1 MNNEKI
7 RCGIY
12 CRVSTEDQAR
22 EGFSLS
28 EQRERLE
35 AYCKFN
41 DYEIIEYYTDA
52 GISAKTGNHRP
63 EYERMLEDGKNGKIN
78 MFIALKLDR
87 VTRSIKDW
95 ESLIEFSEK
104 YDINLAFV
112 NDKIDTTT
120 ANGKMVS
127 RIMMSV
133 SQNEIERTSE
143 RTVIGLVGAVKE
155 GHIPGTTPFGYKRE
169 NKKLVPDPITSHVIE
184 RMYQLYFEGNSYQTI
199 ANIFNSE
206 NVGNKKWRDNTILE
220 MIENPVY
227 KGDYIFGKRT
237 KHPQTFED
245 VVEPIVS
252 KEMWKNCQVQKK
264 KNSRNFMRDKTYL
277 FLQKIKCPKCG
288 NILGGKATYK
298 RKADIVYYYY
308 GCNNCKNLIREDY
321 IEKSILEL
329 LGDIY
334 EYDALVNDFFL
345 PLLKNKIENP
355 KESFEKEIKELNN
368 KKERVKRAY
377 INGSFTLEEHDKE
390 IKYLNDTIEMLEGK
404 ILEQNQIENLSFT
417 KNDILIKRDID
428 FINSIKL
435 PLLYRAINSCW
446 EDLEREE
453 KANIIM
459 NYVDDVSLRLNEKN
473 QYIID
478 KVNFRTTFFKDFKKL
493 YDDGYLDWKR
503 KIVTDYD
510 GINITSKVRYSEY
523 IPFKEVWQ
531 HAKRLSEFYDIKLHK
546 GTYFKDTELL
556 DMLPI
561 SNKEFIVRVFTL
573 EKDDTTKNKLN
584 MGMITTIKN
593 PNDITQDIHDV
604 MELIPEP
611 EE

>member
-155 GHIPGTTPFGYKRE
+155 GHIPGATPFGYKRE
-169 NKKLVPDPITSHVIE
+169 NKKLVPDPLTSHVIE
-184 RMYQLYFEGNSYQTI
+184 RMYQLYFEGNSYQSI

-252 KEMWKNCQVQKK
+252 KEMWENCQVQKK

-298 RKADIVYYYY
+298 RKADRVYYYY

-561 SNKEFIVRVFTL
+561 SNKEFIVRVFPL

-584 MGMITTIKN
+584 MGMITTIKS
-593 PNDITQDIHDV
+593 PNDITQYIHDV

-611 EE
+611 DE

>member
-169 NKKLVPDPITSHVIE
+169 NKKLVPDPLTSHVIE

-220 MIENPVY
+220 MIETPVY

-252 KEMWKNCQVQKK
+252 KEMWENCQVQKK

-298 RKADIVYYYY
+298 RKADRVYYYY

-404 ILEQNQIENLSFT
+404 ILEQDQIEKLSFT

-459 NYVDDVSLRLNEKN
+459 NYVDYVSLRLNEKN

-561 SNKEFIVRVFTL
+561 SNKEFIVRVFPL

-584 MGMITTIKN
+584 MGMITTIKS

-604 MELIPEP
+604 MELIPQP

>member
-63 EYERMLEDGKNGKIN
+63 EYERMLEDGKNDKIN

-169 NKKLVPDPITSHVIE
+169 NKKLVPDPLTSHVIE

-252 KEMWKNCQVQKK
+252 KEMWENCQVQKK

-298 RKADIVYYYY
+298 RKADRIYYYY

-478 KVNFRTTFFKDFKKL
+478 KMNFRTTFFKDFKKL

-561 SNKEFIVRVFTL
+561 SNKEFIVRVFPL

-584 MGMITTIKN
+584 MGMITTIKS

>member
-169 NKKLVPDPITSHVIE
+169 NKKLVPDPLTSHIIE

-199 ANIFNSE
+199 ANIFNLE

-252 KEMWKNCQVQKK
+252 KEMWENCQVQKK

-298 RKADIVYYYY
+298 RKADRVYYYY

-561 SNKEFIVRVFTL
+561 SNKEFIVRVFPL

-611 EE
+611 EK

>member
-169 NKKLVPDPITSHVIE
+169 NKKLVPDPLTSHVIE

-252 KEMWKNCQVQKK
+252 KEMWENCQVQKK

-277 FLQKIKCPKCG
+277 SLQKIKCPKCG

-298 RKADIVYYYY
+298 RKADRVYYYY

-404 ILEQNQIENLSFT
+404 ILEQDQIEKLSFT

-561 SNKEFIVRVFTL
+561 SNKEFIVRVFPL

-584 MGMITTIKN
+584 MGMITTIKS

-604 MELIPEP
+604 MELIPQP

>member
-169 NKKLVPDPITSHVIE
+169 NKKLVPDSLTSHIIE

-199 ANIFNSE
+199 ANIFNAE
-206 NVGNKKWRDNTILE
+206 NIGNKKWRDNTILE

-227 KGDYIFGKRT
+227 KGDYIFSKRT
-237 KHPQTFED
+237 KHPQTFEN

-252 KEMWKNCQVQKK
+252 KEMWENCQVQKK

-298 RKADIVYYYY
+298 RKADRVYYYY

-321 IEKSILEL
+321 IEKSIIDL

-355 KESFEKEIKELNN
+355 KEAFEKEIRELNN

-390 IKYLNDTIEMLEGK
+390 TNYLNDTIEMLEGK
-404 ILEQNQIENLSFT
+404 ILEQDQIENLSFT

-478 KVNFRTTFFKDFKKL
+478 KVNFRTTFFKGFKKL

-561 SNKEFIVRVFTL
+561 SNKEFIVRVFPL

-584 MGMITTIKN
+584 MGMITTIKS

-611 EE
+611 EK

>member
-252 KEMWKNCQVQKK
+252 KEMWENCQVQKK

-561 SNKEFIVRVFTL
+561 SNKEFIVRVFPL
-573 EKDDTTKNKLN
+573 EKDNTTKNKLN
-584 MGMITTIKN
+584 MGMITTIKS

>member
-120 ANGKMVS
+120 ANGKIVS

-155 GHIPGTTPFGYKRE
+155 GHIPGATPFGYKRE
-169 NKKLVPDPITSHVIE
+169 NKKLVPDPLTSHVIE
-184 RMYQLYFEGNSYQTI
+184 RMYQLYFEGNSYQSI

-252 KEMWKNCQVQKK
+252 KEMWENCQVQKK

-298 RKADIVYYYY
+298 RKAYRVYYYY

-561 SNKEFIVRVFTL
+561 SNKEFIVRVFPL

-584 MGMITTIKN
+584 MGMITTIKS

-611 EE
+611 EK

>member
-155 GHIPGTTPFGYKRE
+155 GHIPGATPFGYKRE
-169 NKKLVPDPITSHVIE
+169 NKKLVPDPLTSHVIE
-184 RMYQLYFEGNSYQTI
+184 RMYQLYFEGNSYQSI

-252 KEMWKNCQVQKK
+252 KEMWENCQVQKK

-298 RKADIVYYYY
+298 RKADRVYYYY

-561 SNKEFIVRVFTL
+561 SNKEFIVRVFPL

-584 MGMITTIKN
+584 MGMITTIKS

-611 EE
+611 EK

>member
-63 EYERMLEDGKNGKIN
+63 EYERMLEDGNNGKIN

-169 NKKLVPDPITSHVIE
+169 NKKLVPDPLTSHVIE

-252 KEMWKNCQVQKK
+252 KEMWENCQVQKK

-298 RKADIVYYYY
+298 RKADRVYYYY

-404 ILEQNQIENLSFT
+404 ILEQDQIEKLSFT

-561 SNKEFIVRVFTL
+561 SNKEFIVRVFPL

-584 MGMITTIKN
+584 MGMITTIKS

-604 MELIPEP
+604 MELIPQP